1 MFSSFLI
8 GLREGL
14 EAALIVA
21 ILVAYLVRTS
31 NGHALNRMWMGVGA
45 AIGLSI
51 LLGLGLTFVEE
62 NLTDQ
67 TAKVFAGVTS
77 LLAVGLITWM
87 IFWMALNARTIKA
100 HLHGEMDRALKTSA
114 LAVSMVAFFAVV
126 REGLETAIFLWVGI
140 RATGD
145 ALTSVVGALI
155 GLTVAVILGFFMYKG
170 AVRLN
175 LTALFTWTGA
185 LLVIVAGG
193 ILRYAIHEFQEVGWL
208 PGMDNTAI
216 DVSATI
222 DPDGVAGT
230 LLRGLLSLS
239 PTMSWFEVIAWFLFV
254 IPVLI
259 AFFLVVGRKSP
270 TSAAATPAGTGTASP
285 QEPVTTGRP
294 ST

>member
-31 NGHALNRMWMGVGA
+31 NGHALSRMWLGVGA
-45 AIGLSI
+45 AVGLSI
-51 LLGLGLTFVEE
+51 LLGLGLTFVEDS
-62 NLTDQ
+62 LTDQ

-87 IFWMALNARTIKA
+87 IFWMAVNARTIKA
-100 HLHGEMDRALKTSA
+100 HLHGEMDRALKTST
-114 LAVSMVAFFAVV
+114 LAVAMVAFFAVV

-140 RATGD
+140 RASGD
-145 ALTSVVGALI
+145 ALSSVVGALI
-155 GLTVAVILGFFMYKG
+155 GLATAVILGFFMYKG

-193 ILRYAIHEFQEVGWL
+193 ILRYAVHEFQEVGWL

-216 DVSATI
+216 DISGTI
-222 DPDGVAGT
+222 SPDGVAGT

-239 PTMSWFEVIAWFLFV
+239 PTMSWLEVIAWLLFV

-259 AFFLVVGRKSP
+259 AFFIVVGRKNTRP
-270 TSAAATPAGTGTASP
+270 TAASTPASP
-285 QEPVTTGRP
+285 APMEKV
-294 ST
+294 S

>member
-31 NGHALNRMWMGVGA
+31 NGHALSRMWMGVGA
-45 AIGLSI
+45 AIGLSV
-51 LLGLGLTFVEE
+51 LLGLGLTFVED

-100 HLHGEMDRALKTSA
+100 HLHGEMDRALKTST
-114 LAVSMVAFFAVV
+114 LAVAMVAFFAVV

-208 PGMDNTAI
+208 PGMENTAI

-239 PTMSWFEVIAWFLFV
+239 PTMSWFEVIAWLLFV

-259 AFFLVVGRKSP
+259 AFFLVVGR
-270 TSAAATPAGTGTASP
+270 TSVAAPRKQAPGADTPAQQPVASGT
-285 QEPVTTGRP
+285 P

>member
-31 NGHALNRMWMGVGA
+31 NGHALSRMWLGVGA
-45 AIGLSI
+45 AVGLSI
-51 LLGLGLTFVEE
+51 LLGLGLTFVEDS
-62 NLTDQ
+62 LTDQ

-100 HLHGEMDRALKTSA
+100 HLHGEMDRALKTST
-114 LAVSMVAFFAVV
+114 LAVAMVAFFAVV

-140 RATGD
+140 RASGD
-145 ALTSVVGALI
+145 ALSSVVGALI
-155 GLTVAVILGFFMYKG
+155 GLATAVILGFFMYKG

-193 ILRYAIHEFQEVGWL
+193 ILRYAVHEFQEVGWL

-216 DVSATI
+216 DISGTI
-222 DPDGVAGT
+222 SPDGVAGT

-239 PTMSWFEVIAWFLFV
+239 PTMSWLEVIAWLLFV

-259 AFFLVVGRKSP
+259 AFFIVVGRKNTRP
-270 TSAAATPAGTGTASP
+270 TAASTPASP
-285 QEPVTTGRP
+285 APMEKV
-294 ST
+294 S